1 MTVRR
6 MKKRA
11 NEWLERV
18 QLNEVV
24 QKMNYEL
31 YELPRRLL
39 FRYEWILM
47 SGFLLTTLATCNVL
61 GYTNFTGDFFW
72 ALAGAALSGESLVE
86 LHYERKKGNV

>member
-1 MTVRR
+1 MA
-6 MKKRA
+6 KKT

-31 YELPRRLL
+31 YELPKRIL

-47 SGFLLTTLATCNVL
+47 SGFLLTMFAMCNVF
-61 GYTNFTGDFFW
+61 GVTNFSGDFFW
-72 ALAGAALSGESLVE
+72 ALAGAALCGEAVVE
-86 LHYERKKGNV
+86 LYYERRKGNL

>member
-1 MTVRR
+1 MA
-6 MKKRA
+6 KKT

-31 YELPRRLL
+31 YELPKRVL

-47 SGFLLTTLATCNVL
+47 SGFLLTMFAMCNVF
-61 GYTNFTGDFFW
+61 GFTNFSGDFFW
-72 ALAGAALSGESLVE
+72 ALAGAALCGEAVVE
-86 LHYERKKGNV
+86 LYYERRKGNL

>member
-1 MTVRR
+1 MRE
-6 MKKRA
+6 MAKKT

-31 YELPRRLL
+31 YELPKRVL

-47 SGFLLTTLATCNVL
+47 SGFLLTTLAMCNVL
-61 GYTNFTGDFFW
+61 GYTNFSGDFFW
-72 ALAGAALSGESLVE
+72 ALCGAALCGEAIVE
-86 LHYERKKGNV
+86 LYYERRKGNL

>member
-1 MTVRR
+1 MA
-6 MKKRA
+6 KKT

-31 YELPRRLL
+31 CELPKRVL

-47 SGFLLTTLATCNVL
+47 SGFLLTTLAMCNVL
-61 GYTNFTGDFFW
+61 GYTNFSGDFFW
-72 ALAGAALSGESLVE
+72 ALCGAALCGEAIVE
-86 LHYERKKGNV
+86 LYYERRKGNL